1 MFDRRVTLTI
11 ADGIRIVVPDS
22 LNLITPY
29 VLVEQQDWF
38 EDELR
43 FVRAV
48 LQPGSVAIDI
58 GANYGVYTLSMAHV
72 VGSTGAVYAF
82 EPASRT
88 ASFLRESLEAN
99 RFTQV
104 VLEQM
109 ALSSVPGS
117 LPLTL
122 NDNSELN
129 SLTTAATENA
139 AVEWVDVVTLDGCLE
154 RYSWST
160 VDFLKIDAEGE
171 ELKILK
177 GAERFLSTLSPLIE
191 FEIRAGTSF
200 NLEMIEELKRY
211 DFRFFRLVPGLNAL
225 VPFDP
230 EATPDPFLLNL
241 FAAKPDG
248 VARLQALG
256 RLVEQESPYDPS
268 PSHLVQQW
276 GQPRHHWSQAL
287 GQLPYGAALFA
298 DWERSRRGK
307 DGDELDLAL
316 TLYAMSQDAQL
327 SMTTR
332 VQALELCLQCF
343 EQLCAADPRK
353 LHEASYAR
361 VALDYGARSSAV
373 QKLVNRINL
382 LQQEQQV
389 DLTEP
394 FLAPIPRYDQVEP
407 RGQSPSWG
415 AAALLEAIE
424 IAGAYSSF
432 YTAGD
437 NRQRLEF
444 LVSLGFA
451 GPEMERR
458 LQLVR
463 ARFPTPA

>member
-11 ADGIRIVVPDS
+11 VDGIRIVVPDS

-72 VGSTGAVYAF
+72 VGPTGAVFAF

-88 ASFLRESLEAN
+88 ASFLRDSLEAN
-99 RFTQV
+99 GFNQV
-104 VLEQM
+104 VLEQT
-109 ALSSVPGS
+109 ALSSAPGS

-129 SLTTAATENA
+129 SLTTATTEHA

-154 RYSWST
+154 RNSWST

-177 GAERFLSTLSPLIE
+177 GAERFLSTLFPLIE

-230 EATPDPFLLNL
+230 AATPDPFLLNL

-256 RLVEQESPYDPS
+256 RLVEQDSPYDPS

-276 GQPRHHWSQAL
+276 GLPRHHWSQTL

-298 DWERSRRGK
+298 DWERARQGK
-307 DGDELDLAL
+307 DGDDLDLAL

-332 VQALELCLQCF
+332 VQALEQCLQSF
-343 EQLCAADPRK
+343 DRLCAADPRK

-361 VALDYGARSSAV
+361 VALDYGSRSAAV

-394 FLAPIPRYDQVEP
+394 FLAPIPRFDRVEP
-407 RGQSPSWG
+407 RGQLPSWA